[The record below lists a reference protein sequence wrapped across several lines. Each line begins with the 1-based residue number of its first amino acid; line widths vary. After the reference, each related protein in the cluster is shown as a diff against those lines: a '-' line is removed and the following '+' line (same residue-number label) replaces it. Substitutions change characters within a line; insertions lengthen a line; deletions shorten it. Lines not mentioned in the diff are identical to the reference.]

1 MLSCRYGP
9 GWKSTPPKTK
19 GEIPMIT
26 LATATR
32 LTFILG
38 GLLVCALVLSNFA
51 LLDIQHGNGQRLEWT
66 IMHISYA
73 VFILFN
79 LAALVTLSRW
89 RRNREADAAPPKST
103 PQPAK

>member
-1 MLSCRYGP
+1 
-9 GWKSTPPKTK
+9 
-19 GEIPMIT
+19 MIT

-38 GLLVCALVLSNFA
+38 GLSAGALVLSNFA
-51 LLDIQHGNGQRLEWT
+51 LLDIQHGNGQRLEWI

-73 VFILFN
+73 VFILFHF
-79 LAALVTLSRW
+79 AALVTLSRW
-89 RRNREADAAPPKST
+89 RRNHEADAASPKRS